1 MCGMEKIDI
10 VLWVMSG
17 GFGLMLVMWHYLTS
31 KIEATETSLNKKIDC
46 VETSLNKRIDCV
58 ETSLNKRI
66 DGIEHKIDKI
76 DEKVT
81 DIDRRLCRLEGAF
94 SSKDCCMI
102 KDDRQLKKA
111 E

>member
-1 MCGMEKIDI
+1 MEKIDL
-10 VLWVMSG
+10 VLWFMG
-17 GFGLMLVMWHYLTS
+17 AGFSLMFTLMLLMWNSLTS
-31 KIEATETSLNKKIDC
+31 RIEG
-46 VETSLNKRIDCV
+46 VEKNLGNRIDTV
-58 ETSLNKRI
+58 EKNLSNRI
-66 DGIEHKIDKI
+66 DKL

-102 KDDRQLKKA
+102 KDSSQMRKA

>member
-1 MCGMEKIDI
+1 MEKIDMI
-10 VLWVMSG
+10 LWVIGTGFSFILGLLVVIWAYVG
-17 GFGLMLVMWHYLTS
+17 GRFDRVD
-31 KIEATETSLNKKIDC
+31 N
-46 VETSLNKRIDCV
+46 RIDK
-58 ETSLNKRI
+58 L
-66 DGIEHKIDKI
+66 

-102 KDDRQLKKA
+102 KEDKHLRQA

>member
-1 MCGMEKIDI
+1 MDAIINLVNNMDIGSLIVIGAAFWICYSKLSSKIEKGFESVHERFKQLDDRFVRSEQKFDTLDQKFSEKIDR
-10 VLWVMSG
+10 V
-17 GFGLMLVMWHYLTS
+17 
-31 KIEATETSLNKKIDC
+31 
-46 VETSLNKRIDCV
+46 
-58 ETSLNKRI
+58 
-66 DGIEHKIDKI
+66 

-102 KDDRQLKKA
+102 KDERQMKKA

>member
-1 MCGMEKIDI
+1 MEKIDL
-10 VLWVMSG
+10 VLWFMGAGFSVM
-17 GFGLMLVMWHYLTS
+17 FTMMLMMWS
-31 KIEATETSLNKKIDC
+31 SINSRIEKL
-46 VETSLNKRIDCV
+46 
-58 ETSLNKRI
+58 
-66 DGIEHKIDKI
+66 

-102 KDDRQLKKA
+102 KDSSQMRKA

>member
-1 MCGMEKIDI
+1 MSDE
-10 VLWVMSG
+10 LWQFAQIMMWALGVQMTIIISVMT
-17 GFGLMLVMWHYLTS
+17 GFYSALS
-31 KIEATETSLNKKIDC
+31 
-46 VETSLNKRIDCV
+46 KRIDK
-58 ETSLNKRI
+58 L
-66 DGIEHKIDKI
+66 

-102 KDDRQLKKA
+102 KDDRQIKKV